1 MKRGFIFSLH
11 SAAGLISGIFLFLIS
26 VSGSVL
32 VFHDEID
39 RLEYPSIESRGDG
52 PLLSIDSCYKL
63 VRQQYPRAQLDH
75 CKLPAT
81 KHDPFVITFYD
92 SSFANGNEPMQV
104 FLHPQDGQILK
115 TRSGRHNFVNW
126 FAIMHNSFHLGKKG
140 EWLFGFFALVFLLSI
155 LTGLVLYRKNI
166 LAVLLFKKSVLK
178 KGNLHQVVGTWAL
191 LFNLMIAITGYWM
204 QRYVFKKEFY
214 QAKTFTTVFKS
225 SAPLC
230 FSLDSALAAAGK
242 KYPAFSS
249 HVVYFARSSKGKT
262 AIYGSQSSNS
272 FIHSKDFADV
282 IFLDSTGAVSNTAFV
297 NEIDAAS
304 RYDIIN
310 SQIHFGQYGGLPVK
324 IIYCLFGLSGSVL
337 AITGFLLWL
346 KRRTRAGEPGIRNV

>member
-1 MKRGFIFSLH
+1 
-11 SAAGLISGIFLFLIS
+11 
-26 VSGSVL
+26 
-32 VFHDEID
+32 
-39 RLEYPSIESRGDG
+39 
-52 PLLSIDSCYKL
+52 
-63 VRQQYPRAQLDH
+63 
-75 CKLPAT
+75 
-81 KHDPFVITFYD
+81 
-92 SSFANGNEPMQV
+92 
-104 FLHPQDGQILK
+104 
-115 TRSGRHNFVNW
+115 VNW
-126 FAIMHNSFHLGKKG
+126 FAEMHNSFHLGKKG

-155 LTGLVLYRKNI
+155 LTGLVFYRRNI

-191 LFNLMIAITGYWM
+191 LFNLMISITGYWM

-214 QAKTFTTVFKS
+214 QATTFTTVLKS
-225 SAPLC
+225 SAPLF
-230 FSLDSALAAAGK
+230 FSLDSALIAAGK

-249 HVVYFARSSKGKT
+249 HVVYFARSTKGKT

-297 NEIDAAS
+297 NEIDAAN

-324 IIYCLFGLSGSVL
+324 IIYCFFGLSGSVL

-346 KRRTRAGEPGIRNV
+346 KRRPRAGEPGIRNV